1 MCIAAA
7 PAPLQLY
14 LFVSCICLDLLCVHL
29 LGGVLCCICAETVR
43 RRAVVE
49 VLMNA
54 PEGHAPAQNDT
65 AATTNSSAGP
75 TATTNAQQE
84 EYGVLDKKLE
94 FWRANIKSKSPKP
107 AELLV
112 VYYIAYI

>member
-65 AATTNSSAGP
+65 AATTNSSAGS
-75 TATTNAQQE
+75 TAP
-84 EYGVLDKKLE
+84 D
-94 FWRANIKSKSPKP
+94 ANVQSLIIYTLYSI
-107 AELLV
+107 
-112 VYYIAYI
+112 YRTCRHMDD